1 MIVEA
6 VWSAQIYSETCLHEL
21 GDKYYSSNRVAAVS
35 VAKGERE
42 RERER
47 KREREREREREKE
60 RERER
65 ERERNRGKS
74 SKGSTSRKWFI
85 LLLVCFAVCCG
96 NSSSFP
102 FTSELQYLL

>member
-47 KREREREREREKE
+47 KREREREREREK
-60 RERER
+60 
-65 ERERNRGKS
+65 
-74 SKGSTSRKWFI
+74 SRK
-85 LLLVCFAVCCG
+85 
-96 NSSSFP
+96 
-102 FTSELQYLL
+102 ELEGQYLTQVVYSTTCVFRGLLWKLQFFSLYL